1 MYLNLDPKRDLN
13 GYRLR
18 QRFFETKFYD
28 NWILNWSKKKH
39 NLIIK
44 NINNFLNSK
53 DYFINNLHIEK
64 SNLKN
69 LISKTFISLFFGR

>member
-28 NWILNWSKKKH
+28 NWILNWSK
-39 NLIIK
+39 

-69 LISKTFISLFFGR
+69 LNSKTFNSLFFGR